1 MVVVIRNQCKR
12 YLSVLDSW
20 KANAVA
26 EFCYYKTLIYR
37 DSRLFILR
45 GYTQRT
51 TIVRSNTYQVFSF
64 NKVIQELNR
73 FTNSQLSAFYF
84 QSIKE
89 RLYVDDKL
97 SLARRSAQT
106 AVYHII
112 EVYTRALAPI
122 TCHLAEEIQLFSS
135 STWSTPLDSVFQSGW
150 ISLDGRWHN
159 TALEQDWT
167 VLRHLRSQYY
177 QLVEK
182 VRQAKGVK
190 TSAQID
196 LTLELENSAMSPLGQ
211 LLYKYAMQYALAPQ
225 LPELFLYA
233 SVNVAAQSTLTT
245 RNDTV
250 IISETI
256 SLPNSM
262 SGASGQM
269 ILRLSAR
276 HKCPRCW
283 NYRSDQPECLCNR
296 CRLVVN
302 NNKGHVID
310 TAMHSLLVY
319 DIYY

>member
-1 MVVVIRNQCKR
+1 MSIRSVNSIRN
-12 YLSVLDSW
+12 
-20 KANAVA
+20 
-26 EFCYYKTLIYR
+26 
-37 DSRLFILR
+37 
-45 GYTQRT
+45 
-51 TIVRSNTYQVFSF
+51 
-64 NKVIQELNR
+64 ELNR
-73 FTNSQLSAFYF
+73 STNSQLSAFYF

-106 AVYHII
+106 AVYHIT

-122 TCHLAEEIQLFSS
+122 TCHLAEKIQLFSS
-135 STWSTPLDSVFQSGW
+135 SSWSTPFDSVFQSGW

-196 LTLELENSAMSPLGQ
+196 LTLELKDSAMSPLGQ
-211 LLYKYAMQYALAPQ
+211 LLQKYASQ
-225 LPELFLYA
+225 LPELFLCA

-250 IISETI
+250 LISETI
-256 SLPNSM
+256 SLPNTM
-262 SGASGQM
+262 NGASGQM
-269 ILRLSAR
+269 ILHLSAR

-283 NYRSDQPECLCNR
+283 SYRSDQPECLCNR
-296 CRLVVN
+296 CQFVVN

-310 TAMHSLLVY
+310 TTMHSCN
-319 DIYY
+319 